1 MADTRPGDAL
11 AAQIL
16 SFLAN
21 HGDRAFRP
29 KELANR
35 LNIKD
40 NAVFRRFRAELQRLA
55 DEGQVATVKGGRF
68 AHQKKSSGGEVV
80 GVLRVAPAGHA
91 FVDPADEDTSV
102 FIPPGKL
109 GAALDGDLVRITITD
124 DDPSEGDSRVGIVAE
139 VVEPRRQ
146 VVVGSFERMGKF
158 ALVRPLDSRI
168 HREVYIDKEDFDGA
182 EDGDIVQAKLL
193 ERTDDGAVLGA
204 IQRIIGRPG
213 EPGVAVMGLALS
225 QGFSDE
231 FPPDVLREADAH
243 PDEIPGREYDR
254 RLDLRELPVFTID
267 PFDAKD
273 FDDAI
278 HVMEENGRLK
288 VGVHIADVSHYVPEG
303 SALDREAYSR
313 GTSVYLV
320 DRVLPMLPH
329 RLSNGLCSL
338 RPDEDKLAFSV
349 LFEMGKDGTVHDY
362 KIAETIIRSKARL
375 AYEDAEKLL
384 TDPKA
389 THAFAKDVRRAGE
402 LAAHLTKRRM
412 AEGSIDFDTPE
423 IKVILDEEGTPIEII
438 KRERLAAHRLVEE
451 LMLLANRTV
460 AGYVTEGGKKL
471 PLLYRIHADPDSK
484 RIQALAG
491 FVRPFGYTLPHKNG
505 VVDRSD
511 LAALIDHVKGTDQEV
526 VVQTAALRTM
536 AKAAYAPNN
545 IGHYG
550 LGFKDYAHFTSP
562 IRRYPDLVVHRLLK
576 RYLADKGPVREGP
589 LSYEGLMEVGN
600 HTSERER
607 NAEQA
612 ERESIKLKQVEYAAQ
627 HVGDTFKGVVTGV
640 ARFGAFVQLTD
651 ILVEGL
657 VHVRDLND
665 YFELDE
671 RAYALIGSRS
681 KRRIAVGDAVRVRLV
696 SANVESRQ
704 IDLALIT

>member
-1 MADTRPGDAL
+1 
-11 AAQIL
+11 
-16 SFLAN
+16 
-21 HGDRAFRP
+21 
-29 KELANR
+29 
-35 LNIKD
+35 
-40 NAVFRRFRAELQRLA
+40 LQRLA

-68 AHQKKSSGGEVV
+68 THQKKSAGGEAV
-80 GVLRVAPAGHA
+80 GILRVAPAGHA
-91 FVDPADEDTSV
+91 FVDPEDEDTSV

-109 GAALDGDLVRITITD
+109 GAALDGDLVRVTITD
-124 DDPSEGDSRVGIVAE
+124 DDPDEGDSRVGIVAE
-139 VVEPRRQ
+139 VVEARRQ
-146 VVVGSFERMGKF
+146 VVVGSFELMGKF
-158 ALVRPLDSRI
+158 ALVRPLDSRV
-168 HREVYIDKEDFDGA
+168 HREVYIDREDFGGA
-182 EDGDIVQAKLL
+182 QDGDIVQARLL
-193 ERTDDGAVLGA
+193 ERTDDGAVLGSVE
-204 IQRIIGRPG
+204 RVIGRPG

-243 PDEIPGREYDR
+243 PDQIPEREVKR
-254 RLDLRELPVFTID
+254 RLDLRDLPIFTID

-278 HVMEENGRLK
+278 HVMEGENGRIK
-288 VGVHIADVSHYVPEG
+288 IGVHIADVSYYVPEG

-349 LFEMGKDGTVHDY
+349 LFEMDEDGTVHDY

-389 THAFAKDVRRAGE
+389 THALARDVRRAGE
-402 LAAHLTKRRM
+402 LAARLTKRRM
-412 AEGSIDFDTPE
+412 KDGSIDFDTPE
-423 IKVILDEEGTPIEII
+423 IKIILDEEGTPIEII

-451 LMLLANRTV
+451 MMLLANRTV
-460 AGYVTEGGKKL
+460 AAYATSGDQKL

-505 VVDRSD
+505 VVNRSD
-511 LAALIDHVKGTDQEV
+511 LASLIDHVKGTDQEV

-536 AKAAYAPNN
+536 AKAAYSPNN

-550 LGFKDYAHFTSP
+550 LGFPDYAHFTSP

-576 RYLADKGPVREGP
+576 RYLAHKGPVREGP
-589 LSYEGLMEVGN
+589 LSYEGLMEVGS
-600 HTSERER
+600 HTSARER
-607 NAEQA
+607 DAEQA

-627 HVGDTFKGVVTGV
+627 HVGDTFKGIVTGV
-640 ARFGAFVQLTD
+640 AKFGAFVQLSD
-651 ILVEGL
+651 LLVEGL

-671 RAYALIGSRS
+671 RAYALVGSRS
-681 KRRIAVGDAVRVRLV
+681 KRRIAVGDAVRVRLT

-704 IDLALIT
+704 IDLDLIT